1 MEMFFGFLV
10 GALLIAVGV
19 CIYFVK
25 KMHDSIEMMKTDNR
39 YFDRTLEEHTKDIMV
54 IREKMRGT
62 KPAYFG
68 SSEEDDGK

>member
-10 GALLIAVGV
+10 GTLLIATAV

-39 YFDRTLEEHTKDIMV
+39 YFDRTIEEHTKDIMGLW
-54 IREKMRGT
+54 EKLRGT
-62 KPAYFG
+62 KPTYFG